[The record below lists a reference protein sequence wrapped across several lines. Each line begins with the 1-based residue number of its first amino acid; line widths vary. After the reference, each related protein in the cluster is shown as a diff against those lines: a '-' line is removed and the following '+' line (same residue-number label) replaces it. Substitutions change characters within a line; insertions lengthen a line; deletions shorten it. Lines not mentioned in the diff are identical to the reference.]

1 MRSRVALLVL
11 FVAFSLAAA
20 PPQLKVYQGR
30 FYEIHTDLTGDELR
44 EAELR
49 MTRMAE
55 VYKDRTKDFSGT
67 VGHKFPFF
75 LYKNA
80 DDYYAAGGMEGS
92 AGYFDPNNDTLMA
105 MVAPDQAGQ
114 PGDYTWHTIQ
124 HEGFHQFARAVIG
137 GELPI
142 WVNEG
147 LAEYFGEGVFTG
159 DGMVTGVI
167 PQDRLERIREQINAK
182 RFKTIKEMML
192 LPHSEWN
199 KKLKMENYDQA
210 WSMVQFL
217 AHGENGKYQRAFGGF
232 MRSLST
238 GHQWQQAWQANFGS
252 AVGFEDAW
260 KKYWTS
266 LPDRPTGDLYAKAVI
281 QTVTGTLGRATA
293 QKMKFE
299 NFDALAG
306 AAARQEFK
314 PDAKDWVPPSLL
326 KEMFDAAQAMQTKGG
341 ATIDLVPGMGARP
354 AMIVCTLKSGTKLT
368 GRYALRDG
376 KVTEVVV
383 DASKR

>member
-1 MRSRVALLVL
+1 MRSRAALLCV
-11 FVAFSLAAA
+11 FAIFSLAASPA
-20 PPQLKVYQGR
+20 QLKVYQGR
-30 FYEIHTDLTGDELR
+30 FYEIHTDLTGDDLR

-55 VYKDRTKDFSGT
+55 VYRDRTKDFSGT

-75 LYKNA
+75 LYKNP
-80 DDYYAAGGMEGS
+80 DDYYAAGGQEGS

-114 PGDYTWHTIQ
+114 PGGYTWHTIQ

-167 PQDRLERIREQINAK
+167 PQDRLDRVRDLINSK
-182 RFKTIKEMML
+182 RFKSMKDMML

-238 GHQWQQAWQANFGS
+238 GHQWQQAWQANFGT

-260 KKYWTS
+260 KKYWLA
-266 LPDRPTGDLYAKAVI
+266 LPDRPTADLYAKAVI
-281 QTVTGTLGRATA
+281 ETVTGTLARATA
-293 QKMKFE
+293 QKMKFAD
-299 NFDALAG
+299 FDALAG
-306 AAARQEFK
+306 AVDRKEFK

-326 KEMFDAAQAMQTKGG
+326 KEMFDAAGAMRTKGG
-341 ATIDLVPGMGARP
+341 AQIDFVPGAGSRP
-354 AMIVCTLKSGTKLT
+354 AMVVCTMKSGAKLT

-376 KVTEVVV
+376 KVAEVVV
-383 DASKR
+383 DLSKH